1 MNVNMRVVEADDA
14 LSGNGVTGLPCLTVS
29 LVTFRPDR
37 DELTETLQSFQRA
50 CRGLPGWRVQLYLI
64 DNTPPPDAAPW
75 LEELAHEMG
84 AVLLTGHGNVG
95 FGHGHN
101 LVLDRVGDYHLILN
115 PDVGMA
121 ENSLAAGL
129 DFMADHLDCGLLTPA
144 AFWADGS
151 RQYLCK
157 RLPSLLDLLLR
168 GFAPAPVKRFFA
180 GRLAAYEMQ
189 DCIAETVFWD
199 PPIVSGCFML
209 FRGSVLRALEGFD
222 PRYFLYF
229 EDFDLSLRA
238 GKVSRIAYVPA
249 VRIVHHG
256 GNAARKGWAHIRM
269 FGRSAVTFFAT
280 HGWRLW

>member
-1 MNVNMRVVEADDA
+1 MRDIDTEGAI
-14 LSGNGVTGLPCLTVS
+14 GLPCLTVS

-37 DELTETLQSFQRA
+37 DELTETLHSLRRA
-50 CRGLPGWRVQLYLI
+50 CSRLIGWQMQLYLV
-64 DNTPPPDAAPW
+64 DNTPLPAATPW
-75 LEELAHEMG
+75 LIDLADEHG
-84 AVLLTGHGNVG
+84 AILLAGHGNVG

-101 LVLDRVGDYHLILN
+101 LVLDQVGNYHLILN

-121 ENSLAAGL
+121 EDSLVAGL
-129 DFMADHLDCGLLTPA
+129 GFMVGHPECGLLTPA

-157 RLPSLLDLLLR
+157 REPSLFDLLLR
-168 GFAPAPVKRFFA
+168 GFAPAPVKHLFA
-180 GRLAAYEMQ
+180 RRLARYEMQ
-189 DCIAETVFWD
+189 DCIAEAVVWD

-209 FRGSVLRALEGFD
+209 FRGDVLRALGGFD

-269 FGRSAVTFFAT
+269 FGRSAVTFFGT